1 MPLPFQEATSV
12 YAEYVTEEGVPTGE
26 ALVCLTDLEG
36 RTASYLLSA
45 DDAERL
51 GDLLV
56 QIASAR
62 PKASS
67 DNQPLEEGAG
77 I

>member
-1 MPLPFQEATSV
+1 MLEVTTV
-12 YAEYVTEEGVPTGE
+12 HAEYVAEEGIPTGE
-26 ALVCLTDLEG
+26 ALVCLTDIDG
-36 RTASYLLSA
+36 RETRFLLSA

-56 QIASAR
+56 VIASAR

-67 DNQPLEEGAG
+67 DNTPLEEGAG

>member
-1 MPLPFQEATSV
+1 MTPFLEATEV
-12 YAEYVTEEGVPTGE
+12 HAEYVTEEGMPTGE
-26 ALVCLTDLEG
+26 ALVCLTDLDG
-36 RTASYLLSA
+36 RTARYLLSA
-45 DDAERL
+45 DDSERL

-62 PKASS
+62 PKAST
-67 DNQPLEEGAG
+67 DNVPLEEGAG

>member
-1 MPLPFQEATSV
+1 MQPAFLEATEV
-12 YAEYVTEEGVPTGE
+12 QAEYVTEEGMPTGE
-26 ALVCLTDLEG
+26 ALVGLTDLDG
-36 RTASYLLSA
+36 HTARYLLSA

-62 PKASS
+62 PKASA
-67 DNQPLEEGAG
+67 DNTPLEEGAG

>member
-1 MPLPFQEATSV
+1 MQPALLEATEV
-12 YAEYVTEEGVPTGE
+12 HAEYVTEEGMPTGE
-26 ALVCLTDLEG
+26 ALVSLTDLDG
-36 RTASYLLSA
+36 NITRFILSA

-62 PKASS
+62 PKASP
-67 DNQPLEEGAG
+67 DNTPLEEGAG

>member
-1 MPLPFQEATSV
+1 M
-12 YAEYVTEEGVPTGE
+12 VT
-26 ALVCLTDLEG
+26 LTDLDG
-36 RTASYLLSA
+36 HSTCFLLSA

-62 PKASS
+62 PKASP
-67 DNQPLEEGAG
+67 DNTPLEEGAG

>member
-1 MPLPFQEATSV
+1 MLEVTEIH
-12 YAEYVTEEGVPTGE
+12 AEYVSEEGIPTGE

-36 RTASYLLSA
+36 RETRFLLSA

-56 QIASAR
+56 QISSAR
-62 PKASS
+62 RKASP
-67 DNQPLEEGAG
+67 DNTPLEEGAG

>member
-1 MPLPFQEATSV
+1 MPPSFLEATSV
-12 YAEYVTEEGVPTGE
+12 HAEYVTEEGMPTGE
-26 ALVCLTDLEG
+26 ALVCITDLEG
-36 RTASYLLSA
+36 RTNRYLLSA

-56 QIASAR
+56 QISSAR
-62 PKASS
+62 PKASA
-67 DNQPLEEGAG
+67 DNMPLEEGAG

>member
-1 MPLPFQEATSV
+1 MPPPFTEATEV
-12 YAEYVTEEGVPTGE
+12 HAEYVTEEGMPTGE
-26 ALVCLTDLEG
+26 ALVCITDLDG
-36 RTASYLLSA
+36 QAARYLLSA

-56 QIASAR
+56 QISSSR
-62 PKASS
+62 PKASA
-67 DNQPLEEGAG
+67 DNTPLEEGAG